1 MKLNMN
7 TAGVTFNA
15 AIIVKLKKMYNNIRK
30 VYILNMYRSFLMIDK
45 YGKSL
50 HDPSYSQSKV
60 RESVPSIID
69 DSRPHDTQMTERQSA
84 KLNSVLHNS
93 QSAALSIMNRVFK
106 KNLSKQVRKWHFGV
120 FPERKIDLL
129 NTEFNKKS
137 QEDYKFVAKMGA
149 VECISKSYNQMTYK
163 AKVKAF
169 RLITQNMYNKRS
181 DDAHD

>member
-50 HDPSYSQSKV
+50 HDPSYSQSRV
-60 RESVPSIID
+60 RDSVPSIME

-84 KLNSVLHNS
+84 KLNSLLHNS
-93 QSAALSIMNRVFK
+93 QTAALSIMNRGLQGHNFWG
-106 KNLSKQVRKWHFGV
+106 S
-120 FPERKIDLL
+120 
-129 NTEFNKKS
+129 
-137 QEDYKFVAKMGA
+137 
-149 VECISKSYNQMTYK
+149 ISCQQTQ
-163 AKVKAF
+163 F
-169 RLITQNMYNKRS
+169 RQRHHQLC
-181 DDAHD
+181 